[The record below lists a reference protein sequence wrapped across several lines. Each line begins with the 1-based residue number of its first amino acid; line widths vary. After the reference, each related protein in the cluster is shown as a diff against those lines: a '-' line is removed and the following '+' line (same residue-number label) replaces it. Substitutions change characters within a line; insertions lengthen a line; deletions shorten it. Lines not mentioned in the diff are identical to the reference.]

1 MATTN
6 KPHLY
11 EDSNKDSGFYLVK
24 HPDIV
29 THSNYSNVSSVIGD
43 EYKKWITPRPI
54 FIDAPTGSGKS
65 TFVYEKLI
73 PDAIAEDRGVLIVSN
88 RIALSMQQKRHI
100 YEVIRSIDPDYL
112 NNLRQEEIAKET
124 TMIGPVCVTTY
135 QGMYKL
141 FNPDLYLEKTFGVHS
156 IASDRAQDIFEWSK
170 TVKYAVFDEIHF
182 LYADAEFNEFC
193 HMLLK
198 YIPSVF
204 HAVIRVYMTA
214 TSWEIY
220 DYISNY
226 EFHKYDKENRIFA
239 ASNAPYFSQELRQM
253 IIYPPS
259 NQISH
264 SGIFQMHHY
273 IVSPDHS
280 RYNLK
285 FFSTKRKGSNGSDGE
300 NEYDKKAA
308 AVIDL
313 LSSKMAPNDKAI
325 VFVDSKDAGKQI
337 FSGLKSRKITAAYID
352 REESNPK
359 NLRLNLL
366 EGEKFNERVLITTSV
381 LDSGINIVDNAVR
394 HVVIFYTDRTQFIQ
408 ALGRKR
414 LQPNEEAVNV
424 WAYAPSNQ
432 ALSWQERKYYNN
444 ALAAMQLLYAGYY
457 DPSNPRND
465 INKVI
470 KNIATPILTKEDL
483 SSFCSLSKNKHSS
496 DYAYYGGFQKITAE
510 LYKSNPE
517 PPTLTYINSDGRIYC
532 NFYVLGVILRKMH
545 FLMQFV
551 FPNKDDLIKDYRQ
564 VVGEWLDKPNILEEI
579 SRENEAAIQ
588 GEKAGLEKL
597 LRASLQRELTDK
609 SFDPIRTAIIN
620 AHINA
625 IPNSELKKRNS
636 EYKRKMGDKA
646 LSRLLSELGLPYEI
660 SSRRKNSGGKNNSV
674 WHAWTISRL

>member
-1 MATTN
+1 M
-6 KPHLY
+6 
-11 EDSNKDSGFYLVK
+11 
-24 HPDIV
+24 
-29 THSNYSNVSSVIGD
+29 
-43 EYKKWITPRPI
+43 
-54 FIDAPTGSGKS
+54 
-65 TFVYEKLI
+65 
-73 PDAIAEDRGVLIVSN
+73 
-88 RIALSMQQKRHI
+88 
-100 YEVIRSIDPDYL
+100 
-112 NNLRQEEIAKET
+112 
-124 TMIGPVCVTTY
+124 
-135 QGMYKL
+135 
-141 FNPDLYLEKTFGVHS
+141 
-156 IASDRAQDIFEWSK
+156 
-170 TVKYAVFDEIHF
+170 
-182 LYADAEFNEFC
+182 
-193 HMLLK
+193 
-198 YIPSVF
+198 F

-220 DYISNY
+220 DYISKY

-239 ASNAPYFSQELRQM
+239 ASNAPYFSQELRQN

-273 IVSPDHS
+273 IVTPDHS

-337 FSGLKSRKITAAYID
+337 FSGLKSRKLTAAYID

-414 LQPNEEAVNV
+414 LKSEETVNV
-424 WAYAPSNQ
+424 WAFVPSKKALKWQETAYYKN
-432 ALSWQERKYYNN
+432 ALSVV
-444 ALAAMQLLYAGYY
+444 QLMYAGQ
-457 DPSNPRND
+457 NPAFISYRSEALWAGTDLKLSRN
-465 INKVI
+465 
-470 KNIATPILTKEDL
+470 L
-483 SSFCSLSKNKHSS
+483 SHSLKSRE
-496 DYAYYGGFQKITAE
+496 YAYFGGFQKITAE

-532 NFYVLGVILRKMH
+532 NFYVLGVILRKMN

-564 VVGEWLDKPNILEEI
+564 IVGEWLGKPNILEEI

-597 LRASLQRELTDK
+597 LKASLQRELTDK
-609 SFDPIRTAIIN
+609 SFQRYSKQRA
-620 AHINA
+620 
-625 IPNSELKKRNS
+625 
-636 EYKRKMGDKA
+636 
-646 LSRLLSELGLPYEI
+646 
-660 SSRRKNSGGKNNSV
+660 
-674 WHAWTISRL
+674 